1 MNFKIIVLTISI
13 LLISMAVKAQTSFG
27 ILGGVNFQ
35 NINGTDN
42 DGDKLNNDLIVGF
55 HAGVNLMIPVAP
67 DFYFNPGLIFSVK
80 GAENENSGITSTY
93 KVNYLEMPL
102 NLTYKSKLGNGY
114 VLLGFGPYV
123 AYAVGG
129 TAKYQGGNVSY
140 ESDIEFQNTIESGD
154 GADVYLKPFD
164 AGANIF
170 FGYELEAGLFFQLN
184 SQLGLLNIH
193 PEDNRNSN
201 DETVLKNTGFG
212 TSIGFR
218 F

>member
-1 MNFKIIVLTISI
+1 MNFKIIILSISI
-13 LLISMAVKAQTSFG
+13 LLIGITAKAQTSFA
-27 ILGGVNFQ
+27 ILGGLNFQ

-55 HAGVNLMIPVAP
+55 HAGMNLMIPVAP
-67 DFYFNPGLIFSVK
+67 DFYFNPGLLFSVK
-80 GAENENSGITSTY
+80 GAQNENSGITSTY

-102 NLTYKSKLGNGY
+102 NLTYKAKLGNGHI
-114 VLLGFGPYV
+114 LLGFGPYV
-123 AYAVGG
+123 AYGVGG

-140 ESDIEFQNTIESGD
+140 ESDIKFKNTIESGD
-154 GADVYLKPFD
+154 GLDMYLKPID

-193 PEDNRNSN
+193 PEDQRISN
-201 DETVLKNTGFG
+201 DEMVLRNTGFG
-212 TSIGFR
+212 TSLGFR

>member
-1 MNFKIIVLTISI
+1 
-13 LLISMAVKAQTSFG
+13 MAAKAQTSFG

-35 NINGTDN
+35 NINGTDS

-55 HAGVNLMIPVAP
+55 HAGLNVMIPVAP
-67 DFYFNPGLIFSVK
+67 DFYFNPGLLFSVK
-80 GAENENSGITSTY
+80 GAENENNGITSTY
-93 KVNYLEMPL
+93 KINYLELPL
-102 NLTYKSKLGNGY
+102 NLAYKAKLGNGY
-114 VLLGFGPYV
+114 ILFGFGPYV
-123 AYAVGG
+123 AYGIGG

-140 ESDIEFQNTIESGD
+140 ESDIKFQKTIESGD
-154 GADVYLKPFD
+154 GLDMYLKPFD

-170 FGYELEAGLFFQLN
+170 FGYELEAGLFFHLN

-193 PEDNRNSN
+193 PEDNRINN

-212 TSIGFR
+212 TSVGFR